1 MTMFKTLLVG
11 AAIGAILAV
20 GGVAA
25 AMKWLSPTAQ
35 EVATEMAGQTQ
46 GDPLTPP
53 DFYGSR

>member
-1 MTMFKTLLVG
+1 MFKTLLVG
-11 AAIGAILAV
+11 AAIGALLAV

-35 EVATEMAGQTQ
+35 EVATEMAGQSQ
-46 GDPLTPP
+46 GNPLTPP